1 MEPGWNVFLDIPFCG
16 PHRMSDERIFRS
28 PAQLKAE
35 LAQRD
40 EALLTDAAFTRGVL
54 ANSSEAITV
63 LDLDARIAFASAGA
77 LRALDVD
84 DATSLIGSSWL
95 ALWRADAQAQAAAAI
110 ADAKAGR
117 RAVFEGARGGGNG
130 RTGWWEVT
138 VSPIAGAD
146 DKPARLL
153 AIAHDVTERRLV
165 QQSQQVMMQELHH
178 RIKNT
183 LATVL
188 AITSQSLARAGS
200 IEEGRRA
207 VEQRL
212 MALAEA
218 HDLLR
223 AGGDDASLREI
234 VDRAL
239 SPYETVPTRIA
250 VSGDDVTLSSQ
261 GAIAFAMGVHELAT
275 NAAKHGAL
283 SVKNGR
289 VEIAWN
295 VAGGHLRFAWREH
308 GGPPVRPPT
317 RRGFGLRVI
326 EASFRHQMHGTAAF
340 TFAPSGFACEVDMP
354 LARLASTRR
363 EATLGEG
370 DS

>member
-1 MEPGWNVFLDIPFCG
+1 
-16 PHRMSDERIFRS
+16 MSDERIFRS

-35 LAQRD
+35 LAQRY
-40 EALLTDAAFTRGVL
+40 EALLTDAAFTSGVL
-54 ANSSEAITV
+54 ANSSEAIMV
-63 LDLDARIAFASAGA
+63 LDLDARIDFASAGA
-77 LRALDVD
+77 LRALEVD
-84 DATSLIGSSWL
+84 DPAALVGTSWL
-95 ALWRADAQAQAAAAI
+95 ALWHVDAQAQAVAAI
-110 ADAKAGR
+110 ADAKDSR
-117 RAVFEGARGGGNG
+117 RAVFEAARGARNG
-130 RTGWWEVT
+130 KSGWWEVT

-146 DKPARLL
+146 EKPARLL
-153 AIAHDVTERRLV
+153 AIARDVTERRLA

-183 LATVL
+183 IASVM

-200 IEEGRRA
+200 VEEGRRA

-239 SPYETVPTRIA
+239 APYETGPTRMA
-250 VSGDDVTLSSQ
+250 VAGDDITLSSQ
-261 GAIAFAMGVHELAT
+261 GAIAFAMGIHELAT

-283 SVKNGR
+283 SVRSGR
-289 VEIAWN
+289 VEIAWQ
-295 VAGGHLRFAWREH
+295 VAAGRLRFAWREH
-308 GGPPVRPPT
+308 GGPPAQAPT

-326 EASFRHQMHGTAAF
+326 EASFRHQMHGTVALS
-340 TFAPSGFACEVDMP
+340 FAPTGFACEADVP
-354 LARLASTRR
+354 LARLARSRR
-363 EATLGEG
+363 ETTLGG
-370 DS
+370 DA

>member
-1 MEPGWNVFLDIPFCG
+1 
-16 PHRMSDERIFRS
+16 MSDERIFRS
-28 PAQLKAE
+28 PAQLNAE
-35 LAQRD
+35 LAQRYQ
-40 EALLTDAAFTRGVL
+40 ALLTDAAFTSGVL
-54 ANSSEAITV
+54 SNSSEAIMV

-77 LRALDVD
+77 LRALEVD
-84 DATSLIGSSWL
+84 DVAALVGTSWL
-95 ALWRADAQAQAAAAI
+95 ALWRADAQAQAVAAI

-117 RAVFEGARGGGNG
+117 RAVFEAARGAGNG
-130 RTGWWEVT
+130 KSGWWEVT
-138 VSPIAGAD
+138 VSPIAGAH

-153 AIAHDVTERRLV
+153 AIARDVTEHRLA

-183 LATVL
+183 IASVM

-200 IEEGRRA
+200 VEDGRRA

-212 MALAEA
+212 MALAQA
-218 HDLLR
+218 HDLLH

-239 SPYETVPTRIA
+239 APYATGPTRIA

-261 GAIAFAMGVHELAT
+261 GAIAFAMGIHELAT

-283 SVKNGR
+283 SVGGGR
-289 VEIAWN
+289 VEIAWQ
-295 VAGGHLRFAWREH
+295 VAAGRLRFAWREH
-308 GGPPVRPPT
+308 GGPPVQAPT

-326 EASFRHQMHGTAAF
+326 EASFRHQMHGTVAL
-340 TFAPSGFACEVDMP
+340 TFAASGFACEADVP
-354 LARLASTRR
+354 LERLATKRDVR
-363 EATLGEG
+363 PR
-370 DS
+370 